1 MPPPDGDEQL
11 AQQHTDDGAH
21 GNGQNGGQRLPVR
34 GQGDGGEY
42 DGQGDERHGDV
53 GQAFEKATASRY
65 PEGPLRIRE
74 PLPQGQKRRKHR
86 QIAQQQHHQVQGE
99 EAPEQ
104 GGIRAHRLDGSSQ
117 QTHRRGYDPADQGRA
132 HGHLVVLPPPGEHGG
147 HISPLCGIGG
157 GGIDA
162 HGPGDHVAEQRYQ
175 KQQGHNAHQHGL
187 APEPSKLDGVA
198 IGNDLEIVS
207 TGRYAGLFVE
217 DGSDETVS
225 DVFCIRVKNTGSTGV
240 QYAHITLTRGGE
252 CYEFDIT
259 TLLPG
264 ETVQALELSRQ
275 TLPEKPA
282 ELTAAVTTY
291 APFSETPSMHDD
303 VLEVAASQ
311 NGITVTNR
319 SDVAMSQVYVYYKNA
334 SGDLLL
340 GGITYRAGLTDLGPG
355 ETRTCYAGH
364 YSQDSSRLLFVTY
377 AP

>member
-1 MPPPDGDEQL
+1 MKRTIKCAALLLALVLLCAGCGKKQPAQPDQ
-11 AQQHTDDGAH
+11 
-21 GNGQNGGQRLPVR
+21 
-34 GQGDGGEY
+34 Y
-42 DGQGDERHGDV
+42 
-53 GQAFEKATASRY
+53 
-65 PEGPLRIRE
+65 
-74 PLPQGQKRRKHR
+74 
-86 QIAQQQHHQVQGE
+86 
-99 EAPEQ
+99 
-104 GGIRAHRLDGSSQ
+104 
-117 QTHRRGYDPADQGRA
+117 
-132 HGHLVVLPPPGEHGG
+132 
-147 HISPLCGIGG
+147 
-157 GGIDA
+157 
-162 HGPGDHVAEQRYQ
+162 
-175 KQQGHNAHQHGL
+175 GL

-311 NGITVTNR
+311 NGIAVTNR
-319 SDVAMSQVYVYYKNA
+319 SDAAMSQVYVYYKNA

-355 ETRTCYAGH
+355 ETQTCYAGH

>member
-1 MPPPDGDEQL
+1 MKRTIKCAALLLALVLLCAGCGKKQPAQPDQ
-11 AQQHTDDGAH
+11 
-21 GNGQNGGQRLPVR
+21 
-34 GQGDGGEY
+34 Y
-42 DGQGDERHGDV
+42 
-53 GQAFEKATASRY
+53 
-65 PEGPLRIRE
+65 
-74 PLPQGQKRRKHR
+74 
-86 QIAQQQHHQVQGE
+86 
-99 EAPEQ
+99 
-104 GGIRAHRLDGSSQ
+104 
-117 QTHRRGYDPADQGRA
+117 
-132 HGHLVVLPPPGEHGG
+132 
-147 HISPLCGIGG
+147 
-157 GGIDA
+157 
-162 HGPGDHVAEQRYQ
+162 
-175 KQQGHNAHQHGL
+175 GL

-291 APFSETPSMHDD
+291 APFSETNNSG
-303 VLEVAASQ
+303 AA
-311 NGITVTNR
+311 
-319 SDVAMSQVYVYYKNA
+319 AAQVYVYYKNA